1 MLENLHRSAMKLA
14 IMANT
19 TVQLISIHH
28 SFTDPLILNIYATN
42 FGRWQRGAGCGNFL
56 PLSNIDEVQFDS
68 IVVLHLDG
76 RNKERP
82 AENLGIH
89 FILNIID
96 SMKLKQVFESNRT
109 TKTTMLGVL
118 TAPHQL
124 TVRSG
129 SSECVG
135 TIARVGPA

>member
-14 IMANT
+14 IIA
-19 TVQLISIHH
+19 TVRLISIHH
-28 SFTDPLILNIYATN
+28 SFTDPLILYIYATN

-68 IVVLHLDG
+68 IVVLHLNG

-89 FILNIID
+89 LILNIMD
-96 SMKLKQVFESNRT
+96 SIKLKQVFESNRT
-109 TKTTMLGVL
+109 TKTTMLG
-118 TAPHQL
+118 
-124 TVRSG
+124 S
-129 SSECVG
+129 
-135 TIARVGPA
+135 